1 MTDIRLILASA
12 SPRRKEI
19 LETLGVD
26 FTIVTADADETCE
39 LLDPGAR
46 VEEISKRKCLAVQSL
61 LRERGELTADTLILA
76 SDTLVTLDGIF
87 LGKPRDRADAFR
99 MIALLA
105 GRGHT
110 VASGIALWYRG
121 RCVTAHELTTVHFAS
136 MTPEEIQTY
145 VDTDEPMG
153 KAGAYAIQG
162 KAARYITGI
171 EGDYF
176 NVVGLP
182 VRRLYTT
189 LQEAFHMT
197 L

>member
-1 MTDIRLILASA
+1 MSYINLILASA
-12 SPRRKEI
+12 SPRRREI
-19 LETLGVD
+19 LSTLGIP
-26 FTIVTADADETCE
+26 FTVMTAETDEACE
-39 LLDPGAR
+39 LSQPGAR
-46 VEEISKRKCLAVQSL
+46 VEEISKRKCLAVQAL
-61 LRERGELTADTLILA
+61 LQKNNRITEDTLILA

-87 LGKPRDRADAFR
+87 LGKPADHEDARR
-99 MIALLA
+99 MVNMLS

-121 RCVTAHELTTVHFAS
+121 KIVTAHELTTVHFAPMS
-136 MTPEEIQTY
+136 RQEIDCY
-145 VDTDEPMG
+145 VATEEPMG

-162 KAARYITGI
+162 NASRYITGI

-189 LQEAFHMT
+189 LKEAFNIT

>member
-1 MTDIRLILASA
+1 MTGVRLILASA

-19 LETLGVD
+19 LETLGVH
-26 FTIVTADADETCE
+26 FTVVTADADETCE
-39 LLDPGAR
+39 LSDPGAR
-46 VEEISKRKCLAVQSL
+46 VEDISKRKCLAVQAHL
-61 LRERGELTADTLILA
+61 EERGELTQNTLILA

-87 LGKPRDRADAFR
+87 LGKPRDKADAAR
-99 MIALLA
+99 MIAMLS

-110 VASGIALWYRG
+110 VASGISLWYQG
-121 RCVTAHELTTVHFAS
+121 KCVTAHELTTVHFAPMS
-136 MTPEEIQTY
+136 PEEIQRY
-145 VDTDEPMG
+145 VDTEEPMG

-197 L
+197 M

>member
-1 MTDIRLILASA
+1 MMLLAS
-12 SPRRKEI
+12 
-19 LETLGVD
+19 
-26 FTIVTADADETCE
+26 
-39 LLDPGAR
+39 
-46 VEEISKRKCLAVQSL
+46 
-61 LRERGELTADTLILA
+61 RGELTEDTLILA

-87 LGKPRDRADAFR
+87 LGKPKNDADACR
-99 MIALLA
+99 MVGMLS

-110 VASGIALWYRG
+110 VASGIALWYQG
-121 RCVTAHELTTVHFAS
+121 KMVTAHELTTVRFSAL
-136 MTPEEIQTY
+136 TQAEIQSY
-145 VDTDEPMG
+145 VATGEPMG

-162 KAARYITGI
+162 HAARYIEGI

-189 LQEAFHMT
+189 LNDAFGIT

>member
-1 MTDIRLILASA
+1 MTNIRLILASA
-12 SPRRKEI
+12 SPRRREI
-19 LETLGVD
+19 LSTLGIP
-26 FTIVTADADETCE
+26 FTVITAEADETCG
-39 LLDPGAR
+39 LSDPGAR
-46 VEEISKRKCLAVQSL
+46 VEEISKRKCLAVQAL
-61 LRERGELTADTLILA
+61 MEQRGALTEHTLILA

-87 LGKPRDRADAFR
+87 LGKPCDRQDAVR
-99 MIALLA
+99 MISMLA

-110 VASGIALWYRG
+110 VASGIALWYQG
-121 RCVTAHELTTVHFAS
+121 RCVTAHELTAVHFAA
-136 MTPEEIQTY
+136 MRPEEIQSY

-182 VRRLYTT
+182 VRKLYTT